1 MARRTYRIEFTP
13 AADRDFR
20 GLPQDVQRRL
30 RPKIDVLAGHPRP
43 RGVET
48 LVGEKD
54 LQHRIRVGNYRIVY
68 QIRDE
73 VLVVVLVRIR
83 HRRDVYREL

>member
-1 MARRTYRIEFTP
+1 VARRTYRIEFTP

-20 GLPQDVQRRL
+20 GLPQDLQRRL
-30 RPKIDVLAGHPRP
+30 RPKIDALGGNPRP

-48 LVGEKD
+48 LAGEKD
-54 LQHRIRVGNYRIVY
+54 LHRIMMGDYRFSY

-73 VLVVVLVRIR
+73 VLLMVLVRIR
-83 HRRDVYREL
+83 HCRDVYRTL

>member
-1 MARRTYRIEFTP
+1 VPRRTYRIEFAR

-30 RPKIDVLAGHPRP
+30 RLKIDALAGTPRP
-43 RGVET
+43 HGVET
-48 LVGEKD
+48 LAGEKN
-54 LQHRIRVGNYRIVY
+54 LHRIRMGDYRIVY

-73 VLVVVLVRIR
+73 VLVIVLVRIR
-83 HRRDVYREL
+83 HRRDMFRSL

>member
-1 MARRTYRIEFTP
+1 VARRTYRIKFTP

-20 GLPQDVQRRL
+20 DLSQNVQRPL
-30 RPKIDVLAGHPRP
+30 RPKIDALAGNPRP

-48 LVGEKD
+48 LAGEKD
-54 LQHRIRVGNYRIVY
+54 LPRIRAGASRIVY

-73 VLVVVLVRIR
+73 VLVIVLVRIR
-83 HRRDVYREL
+83 YRRDVYRNL

>member
-1 MARRTYRIEFTP
+1 MARRIYRIEFTP

-30 RPKIDVLAGHPRP
+30 RPKIDALAGNPRP
-43 RGVET
+43 PGIET
-48 LVGEKD
+48 LTGEKD
-54 LQHRIRVGNYRIVY
+54 LHRVRVGDYRIVY

-73 VLVVVLVRIR
+73 VLLVVLVRIR
-83 HRRDVYREL
+83 HRRDVYRKL

>member
-1 MARRTYRIEFTP
+1 VTRRTYRIEFTP
-13 AADRDFR
+13 AAARDFR

-30 RPKIDVLAGHPRP
+30 GLKIDALAGTPRP

-48 LVGEKD
+48 LAGEKD
-54 LQHRIRVGNYRIVY
+54 LHRIRAGDYRIVY

-73 VLVVVLVRIR
+73 VLMIVLVRIR
-83 HRRDVYREL
+83 HRREVHRNL

>member
-1 MARRTYRIEFTP
+1 VARRTYRIEFTP

-20 GLPQDVQRRL
+20 GLPEDVQRRL
-30 RPKIDVLAGHPRP
+30 RPKIDALAGNPRP

-48 LVGEKD
+48 LAGERD
-54 LQHRIRVGNYRIVY
+54 PHRIRVGDYRIFF

-73 VLVVVLVRIR
+73 VLVIVLVRIR
-83 HRRDVYREL
+83 HRRDVYRNL

>member
-30 RPKIDVLAGHPRP
+30 RPKIDSLAGNPRP
-43 RGVET
+43 HGVET
-48 LVGEKD
+48 LAGERG
-54 LQHRIRVGNYRIVY
+54 LHRLRVGDYRLVY

-73 VLVVVLVRIR
+73 VLLVVLVRIR
-83 HRRDVYREL
+83 HRRDVYRNL

>member
-1 MARRTYRIEFTP
+1 MPRRTYRIEFTP

-20 GLPQDVQRRL
+20 SLPQDAQRRL
-30 RPKIDVLAGHPRP
+30 RPKIDALAGNPRP
-43 RGVET
+43 RGVEA
-48 LVGEKD
+48 LAGGRD
-54 LQHRIRVGNYRIVY
+54 LHRIRVGHYRIVY

-83 HRRDVYREL
+83 HRRDVYRNL